1 VAEFACAI
9 ARELGWNEQS
19 VASLRIAAVLHDIGK
34 TVVPAEILS
43 KPGRLSEIEMQL
55 IRQHAAAG
63 AEIVG
68 SIGFER
74 NVAEIIH
81 QHHERLDGSGYP
93 DGLRDGEILMG
104 ARILAVADVVEAM
117 VSHRPYR
124 PALPIEVALA
134 ELKNVAARSTTRKVV
149 RLPPSSSARGGLHH
163 KVASRSHRASGS
175 EVERRLPS
183 QVWCC
188 PIWVPRPDTHRG
200 PVSDHRPGSR
210 AVAAVD
216 VHQGA
221 ART

>member
-1 VAEFACAI
+1 MAEFACAI

-134 ELKNVAARSTTRKVV
+134 ELKNGCGTLYDAESCEIATKLIR
-149 RLPPSSSARGGLHH
+149 
-163 KVASRSHRASGS
+163 
-175 EVERRLPS
+175 ERRF
-183 QVWCC
+183 
-188 PIWVPRPDTHRG
+188 TF
-200 PVSDHRPGSR
+200 
-210 AVAAVD
+210 
-216 VHQGA
+216 
-221 ART
+221 TK